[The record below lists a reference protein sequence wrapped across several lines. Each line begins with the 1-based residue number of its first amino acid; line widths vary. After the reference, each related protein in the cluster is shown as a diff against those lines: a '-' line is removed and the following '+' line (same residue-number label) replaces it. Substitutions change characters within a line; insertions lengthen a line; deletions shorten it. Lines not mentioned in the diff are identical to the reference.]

1 MNPCPFLLV
10 LIQTAADISVALV
23 IDKPEIF
30 RYDVLRKEVMRMAEI
45 TIIPAKNHT
54 DEIVRTAAY
63 ARVSSDSEDQL
74 NSFAAQIRY
83 YTELL
88 KNSTDAVFVDMY
100 ADQGITGTS
109 ATKRPEFQRLMSD
122 CRKGKIDRI
131 LVKSISRFARNTKDS
146 LEAVRELKTL
156 GISVY
161 FEKENIDTS
170 EISSEMMLA
179 IYSQFAQEESMSI
192 SRNCRIGV
200 KKRMMDGTY
209 KTASTP
215 FGYDYVDGKLQI
227 NPKKAKIVK
236 QIFTWYVSG
245 IGMNEIATRL
255 NKLKVREKIWRRS
268 TIHCI
273 LTNEKYIGDTLL
285 QKTFSTDTLPFKGVI
300 NRGEKEQ
307 YYVSG
312 THEPIIEKSV
322 FDNAQKVL
330 AERDKS
336 DGKIIERSP
345 FHSKII
351 CGNCGSTF
359 RRKGRKTCVYWV
371 CRKHDESADNCK
383 TRQIR
388 ETEFQA
394 AFVRLWNKLQAHY
407 KAILTPM
414 LRQLETLM
422 EREKSGNTQLAALRK
437 EVAEIKQQ
445 IHMLTVLNLQGTL
458 DGAYFK
464 ERTQELDRKLLT
476 AQKQLHA
483 SLDDEQSERLDDLRK
498 LIGIFERAEPI
509 AKLDELKF
517 RQIVE
522 KITVLS
528 ETEIRFDLIGG
539 IGFMERIAR

>member
-1 MNPCPFLLV
+1 
-10 LIQTAADISVALV
+10 
-23 IDKPEIF
+23 
-30 RYDVLRKEVMRMAEI
+30 MAEI
-45 TIIPAKNHT
+45 TIIPAKNHA

-74 NSFAAQIRY
+74 NSFAAQILY

-88 KNSTDAVFVDMY
+88 QNSTDAVLVDMY
-100 ADQGITGTS
+100 ADEGISGTGT
-109 ATKRPEFQRLMSD
+109 AKRTEFQRLMSD

-170 EISSEMMLA
+170 EVSSEMMLA

-192 SRNCRIGV
+192 SKNCRLGV

-215 FGYDYVDGKLQI
+215 FGYDYVDGKLKI
-227 NPKKAKIVK
+227 NPEKAKIVK
-236 QIFTWYVSG
+236 QIFSWYVSG

-255 NKLKVREKIWRRS
+255 NKLKVREEIWRRG

-273 LTNEKYIGDTLL
+273 ITNEKYIGDTLL

-312 THEPIIEKSV
+312 THESIIEKSV

-351 CGNCGSTF
+351 CGNCRSTF
-359 RRKGRKTCVYWV
+359 RRKGRKTYICWV
-371 CRKHDESADNCK
+371 CRKHDESAENCNI
-383 TRQIR
+383 RQIR

-394 AFVRLWNKLQAHY
+394 TFVRLWNKLQAHY
-407 KAILTPM
+407 KAILVPM
-414 LRQLETLM
+414 LRQLETLS

-437 EVAEIKQQ
+437 EIAEIKQQ
-445 IHMLTVLNLQGTL
+445 IHMMTMLNSQGTL

-464 ERTQELDRKLLT
+464 ERMQALDRKLHI

-483 SLDDEQSERLDDLRK
+483 NLDDENSERLDGLRK
-498 LIGIFERAEPI
+498 LIGIFERAEQI
-509 AKLDELKF
+509 NEFDEIKF
-517 RQIVE
+517 GQIVE

-539 IGFMERIAR
+539 IGFTEQIVR

>member
-1 MNPCPFLLV
+1 
-10 LIQTAADISVALV
+10 
-23 IDKPEIF
+23 
-30 RYDVLRKEVMRMAEI
+30 MAEI
-45 TIIPAKNHT
+45 TVIPAKERT
-54 DEIVRTAAY
+54 AEIVRTAAY
-63 ARVSSDSEDQL
+63 ARVSSDSQDQL

-88 KNSTDAVFVDMY
+88 QNSSDTVFVDMY

-122 CRKGKIDRI
+122 CRKGKIDRV
-131 LVKSISRFARNTKDS
+131 LTKSISRFGRNTPEC
-146 LEAVRELKTL
+146 LEAVRELKAL

-161 FEKENIDTS
+161 FEKEDIDTAEVS
-170 EISSEMMLA
+170 TEMMLA

-192 SRNCRIGV
+192 SRNCRTGV
-200 KKRMMDGTY
+200 HKRMMDGTY

-215 FGYDYVDGKLQI
+215 FGYDYIDGELQI
-227 NPKKAKIVK
+227 NPEKAEIVK

-255 NKLKVREKIWRRS
+255 NKLNVREEVWRRG

-285 QKTFSTDTLPFKGVI
+285 QKTFTTDTLPYKGVI
-300 NRGEKEQ
+300 NRREKEQ

-312 THEPIIEKSV
+312 THEPIIKKEM
-322 FDNAQKVL
+322 FDYVQKVL
-330 AERDKS
+330 DKRYKS
-336 DGKIIERSP
+336 RGTVVEHSS

-388 ETEFQA
+388 ETEFQS
-394 AFVRLWNKLQAHY
+394 AFVRLWNKLQTHY

-414 LRQLETLM
+414 LRQLETLS
-422 EREKSGNTQLAALRK
+422 EREKSGNMQLANLRK
-437 EVAEIKQQ
+437 EIAEIKQQ
-445 IHMLTVLNLQGTL
+445 IHMMTVLNSQGTL

-476 AQKQLHA
+476 AQKQLRA
-483 SLDDEQSERLDDLRK
+483 NLNDEESEQLDELRR
-498 LIGIFERAEPI
+498 LIGIFERAELI
-509 AKLDELKF
+509 AEFNDIKF
-517 RQIVE
+517 GQIVN
-522 KITVLS
+522 KITVIS
-528 ETEIRFDLIGG
+528 ETKIRFDLIGG
-539 IGFMERIAR
+539 IGFTKRIAR